1 MKISLFSHRAPK
13 LFTAVILA
21 QAIPFAAHA
30 VSNTWSAGSSGNWN
44 SAANWL
50 GGTNIPGSTSA
61 TNNTDTATFSTING
75 VTVTVDANRNLQ
87 TLAFEGAA
95 GSFTLSGG
103 SLTLTGGNT
112 TSTSYLGVTLTGSNL
127 TQTISS
133 PISITGNYTFANYSA
148 DSTNK
153 MVLGDISSTVA
164 GRTLTLTGGNTG
176 DNTVSGVISNGS
188 GGISLTKSGTGRWVL
203 TGANTYTGATSV
215 YEGEV
220 ALSGAS
226 GSLAL
231 SGSTTLVAAAGTLR
245 LSNLQSTGGNN
256 NNRIA
261 DTQAFQINGSF
272 IYQGSDAAATD
283 SSETVGAV
291 TFRNGSPVF
300 TVNYGGTNAA
310 TLTAASLGWAGATPG
325 VLVNGR
331 NLGKDSTSTS
341 EVSRFFSTAAPTTV
355 GTTAALSTGINAAA
369 KNTRIVTAMVGESA
383 VASGGTGTDTG
394 VANTFVTYNA
404 TTGFRPLNPTDEFT
418 HNSIVTGHNTY
429 ITADTTVAASGTIN
443 SLVLNEGNVQISAG
457 QTLTTTSGAVLFV
470 GSESIS
476 GGGAVTSG
484 STALRAYVNAGEVG
498 TISSAITGTG
508 GLNKS
513 GAGDLIVSGSNT
525 GLSGN
530 VLINS
535 GTLYAGN
542 NQAFGSGVVS
552 LYGSEAVLAAY
563 GGARTIA
570 NDVAFTNDTAGL
582 AAGVIGGEEDLT
594 ISGKVYN
601 SNTTSAS
608 LEISNSGLTTF
619 AGGIYTAST
628 GNGRD
633 LTLTGSGD
641 IVANGVHIAASSP
654 GTGGILR
661 YVGTGTLRIT
671 NTSTYQG
678 LTSVSGGTVN
688 LDFSNMAT
696 PTNMIVSTSQLVLGG
711 GTLEIKGKSGAVST
725 SQTFDATSGNDL
737 DLLASSRSGI
747 RLNANG
753 GTGTTLTI
761 GNTWVRRTNSV
772 LNVELGADTTLT
784 SSPITSVTTQAAN
797 SAIINYMT
805 VNDGSGTGF
814 GIVQNGNI
822 VRYTAADT
830 LTATTNDSNTN
841 YKTSGNLAMNS
852 GTRSVRSLTLDAS
865 VAGNLD
871 LSAGTQLTFLAGGP
885 SAVLMSGSQNYSI
898 TGGTLGSNGAELI
911 IHQMGSGVLTISSQ
925 LMGSSGSFV
934 KNGSGTLVLSG
945 TNTYSGATLVTMGT
959 LVVDGS
965 LANSAVTVNSG
976 GVLAGGGT
984 LGNAVTVLAGGELNA
999 GGGSA
1004 GRNLTLAALTLN
1016 NEATMRFNIDGAG
1029 AGQHDSLSV
1038 WAPFTLDGN
1047 LILDFGTVLANG
1059 SSIDLYSGVVGSGAF
1074 DQIVGVGAYAGT
1086 FVNGVLDTGSQ
1097 VLTFNSSTGMLSVVP
1112 ETSTAGYLLLGMG
1125 LCLWLFRRRRAC

>member
-30 VSNTWSAGSSGNWN
+30 VSNTWSAGSNGNWS

-50 GGTNIPGSTSA
+50 GGTNIPGSTSV

-87 TLAFEGAA
+87 SLVFEGSA

-103 SLTLTGGNT
+103 SLILTGNLA

-133 PISITGNYTFANYSA
+133 PISVTGNYTFANYSV

-153 MVLGDISSTVA
+153 MVLGDISSTA
-164 GRTLTLTGGNTG
+164 SGRNLTLTGGNTG

-188 GGISLTKSGTGRWVL
+188 GGLGLSKLGTGRWVL

-215 YEGEV
+215 YEGELE
-220 ALSGAS
+220 LSGAS

-231 SGSTTLVAAAGTLR
+231 GGSTILIAQAGTIHLN
-245 LSNLQSTGGNN
+245 NLQSAGGNN

-261 DTQAFQINGSF
+261 DTQALQVNGSF
-272 IYQGSDAAATD
+272 LYQGTDAVATN
-283 SSETVGAV
+283 SSETVGALTV
-291 TFRNGSPVF
+291 RNGTPVF
-300 TVNYGGTNAA
+300 TVNYGGTNTA
-310 TLTAASLGWAGATPG
+310 TLTAASVGWAGATPG

-369 KNTRIVTAMVGESA
+369 KNTRIVTAMVGEST

-394 VANTFVTYNA
+394 VANTFITYNA

-443 SLVLNEGNVQISAG
+443 SLVLNEGNVQVASG

-476 GGGAVTSG
+476 GGGAITSG
-484 STALRAYVNAGEVG
+484 STPLRTYVNAGEVG
-498 TISSAITGTG
+498 TISSNITGTG
-508 GLNKS
+508 GINKS
-513 GAGDLIVSGSNT
+513 GAGGLVVSGSNT

-530 VLINS
+530 VVVSS

-552 LYGSEAVLAAY
+552 LYGPEAVLAAS

-570 NDVAFTNDTAGL
+570 NDVAFTNDTSGL
-582 AAGVIGGEEDLT
+582 AAGVIGGTQDLT
-594 ISGKVYN
+594 LTGKIYN

-608 LEISNSGLTTF
+608 LEVSNSGLTTF
-619 AGGIYTAST
+619 AGGLYTAAT
-628 GNGRD
+628 GTGRD
-633 LTLTGSGD
+633 LTVSGSGD
-641 IVANGVHIAASSP
+641 VVANGVHIAASSP
-654 GTGGILR
+654 GTGGIFR
-661 YVGTGTLRIT
+661 YTGTGTFTIT

-688 LDFSNMAT
+688 LDFSNVAT
-696 PTNMIVSTSQLVLGG
+696 PTDMIVNTSQLVLGG
-711 GTLEIKGKSGAVST
+711 GTLEITGKSGAVST
-725 SQTFDATSGNDL
+725 AQTFDN
-737 DLLASSRSGI
+737 ASSTDLTLTASTRSGI
-747 RLNANG
+747 RLDANG
-753 GTGTTLTI
+753 GTSTTLTI
-761 GNTWVRRTNSV
+761 GNTWGRQTNSV
-772 LNVELGADTTLT
+772 LNVELGAGTTLT
-784 SSPITSVTTQAAN
+784 SSPITSVTTQASN
-797 SAIINYMT
+797 NAILSYMT

-830 LTATTNDSNTN
+830 LTASTNDSTRN
-841 YKTSGNLAMNS
+841 YTTSGNLAMNS
-852 GTRSVRSLTLDAS
+852 GTRSVRSLSLDAS

-871 LSAGTQLTFLAGGP
+871 LSAGTQLSFLAGNPG
-885 SAVLMSGSQNYSI
+885 AILMTGSQNYSI
-898 TGGTLGSNGAELI
+898 TGGTIGSNGSEVI
-911 IHQMGSGVLTISSQ
+911 VHQMGTGVLTISSQ
-925 LMGSSGSFV
+925 LLGTTGSFV
-934 KNGSGTLVLSG
+934 KNGAGTLVLSG
-945 TNTYSGATLVTMGT
+945 TSNFTGASVVSMGT
-959 LVVDGS
+959 LVVDGG
-965 LANSAVTVNSG
+965 LANSTLTVNAG
-976 GVLAGGGT
+976 GILAGGGT
-984 LGNAVTVLAGGELNA
+984 VGAVTVLAGGELNA

-1004 GRNLTLAALTLN
+1004 GRNLTLAALTMN
-1016 NEATMRFNIDGAG
+1016 NDATMRFNIDGSG
-1029 AGQHDSLSV
+1029 SGQHDSLSV

-1059 SSIDLYSGVVGSGAF
+1059 TSIDLYSGVVGGGAF
-1074 DQIVGVGAYAGT
+1074 DQIVGLGAYAGT

-1097 VLTFNSSTGMLSVVP
+1097 VLTFDSSTGMLSVVP